1 MKLIRLAQNRNR
13 TAEREL
19 TGASGIWRD
28 NFSGAL
34 AQGCDVDDAAHKP
47 FSAACVCFRLHEIYL
62 GIYVYNTMLHT
73 YLYVCVCNIYPSSV
87 SLLNLYELLSG
98 RCRLVYFN
106 IN

>member
-1 MKLIRLAQNRNR
+1 MKLIRLAENRNR

-19 TGASGIWRD
+19 TGGLRHWRD

-34 AQGCDVDDAAHKP
+34 EQGCDVDDAPHKR
-47 FSAACVCFRLHEIYL
+47 FSAACVCFRFRYIHMY
-62 GIYVYNTMLHT
+62 YVT

-98 RCRLVYFN
+98 RCRLVCFN